1 MNEDLRTALSD
12 QPGAT
17 APEYPQ
23 NENLALLSMENMPV
37 TVTLTDPD
45 GTIQYV
51 NPCCTRTFGYP
62 PSEMKG
68 AALPSFWIQ
77 PSIEWTAITEELK
90 RSGAWRGKSKH
101 RTKDGKGHWEMVS
114 ISAVRDHRGAI
125 THLVKTGQ
133 PIEQPQTATDEQP
146 DLENTYRQLLE
157 NSRDGYFEV
166 DLMGTFTYVNQAICQ
181 FGGYSLEELLGL
193 NYRDYMKP
201 DEAQRTYDLYN
212 QVYRT
217 GKPSHLIEYE
227 VTRKDGSTAVNQ
239 TAVAPRFNK
248 SGKMIGFSGVVRD
261 LTDLRKAEKA
271 LKASEQK
278 HRNILSNLEEGYYE
292 TDLDGNLIAVN
303 KATCRNL
310 GRSENE
316 LMGMNYTDLATPE
329 TTRSITEVLNE
340 VLKTGKPKIAT
351 KCELIRKDGTVHLH
365 EMSVSLMRDGRG
377 EPIGFFGISQD
388 RTDAMALELALRE
401 SEKGYRQIMELAP
414 DAIAINDV
422 SSAKYVLVNEAFCRH
437 LGYTP
442 EEVIGRT
449 PAELNIYQNFDDDRQ
464 VRKLLAEKGKF
475 NGLEIGYQSRSGKK
489 IDHLV
494 SARVLRFKGKTCA
507 LFVATLIIPLKE
519 AQAALREREE
529 SYRQILKLAPDA
541 ISINDAR
548 TSRYVQVNDAFCEY
562 TGYTREEIIGRTAI
576 ELNIFQNPD
585 DDRRIQALLAD
596 EGKIEGLETEFL
608 SKSGEVMT
616 DLVSARMISFEGKA
630 CALFVATVITPLKE
644 AQTALKES
652 EESYRRVMALA
663 PDSITI
669 SRLSDGRYFEVN
681 EAFCQQTGYSR
692 EEAINRSVLDLNIY
706 ADPEDRTRIVEKLRK
721 HGRVDKMEVHFRSK
735 DGKKLIDLFSAR
747 IIQFKG
753 EDCVLVVA
761 TVINPLIEAQQAL
774 RESEKR
780 LREILDSLP
789 DAVCL
794 TTLTDGTYIEANRA
808 FHQRTGY
815 TPEETLGRT
824 SQDLNIYADPT
835 DRLRFIDALKENGKA
850 EGIEIPV
857 RYKDGSLSVQLWSAR
872 IIEQSGQKCLLVAAK
887 PIDDLKAAQQAMVE
901 SEESYRRIM
910 ELAPSMICITRV
922 SDSRIVAVN
931 QTFCEHTGYPRE
943 EAIGH
948 TPIELG
954 LYTDPENRKRWVA
967 MLKRDGK
974 VQDLELNFINREG
987 AVHDDLFSAQYMR
1000 FKGEECILTVITSIT
1015 SLKEVQRALQEK
1027 EESQRAILDT
1037 APYAITIVSQSDLR
1051 YLQVNRSFCENT
1063 GYALEEVIGCTSH
1076 ELNVFVDEKDRERM
1090 EEHLLGEG
1098 RIDGMEMRIRKKDGT
1113 VMQTLLSC
1121 RPMKFEGQRALL
1133 FISADITALKKT
1145 QRALRK
1151 SEAGY
1156 RSILDSTFIS
1166 TSVISR
1172 EDNRYVE
1179 VNKRFCQQTGY
1190 SRDEVVGRTVRE
1202 LDIYAD
1208 RSDFKRVVDLLS
1220 EHGRIEDLEI
1230 PYRVKNGKVMECL
1243 TAITPIRYKGK
1254 PCLLASVADLTA
1266 MKRAQSAL
1274 RESEERFRAIFETA
1288 ADAIFVND
1296 LRDGRFLNINKT
1308 ACRHLGYT
1316 AGELHSMSLDQIVCP
1331 GHPYPRPANVDGAD
1345 RMERLFFES
1354 VLMRKDGTS
1363 MPVEVSSGIVAREG
1377 TPAQLSIVR
1386 DVSERKMAE
1395 QELERYRQ
1403 NLELMVADRTRE
1415 LEAVQQELVKREKLA
1430 VLGQLTATVS
1440 HELRNPLG
1448 VIRSSNFYLQ
1458 RKSGKADKKQQKHFR
1473 RIDEQVALCDTIV
1486 ADLLEFTRGRNI
1498 NIVRQQLSD
1507 WMPEVIEQIEESEGI
1522 EISMETAE
1530 NLPSLPHDRDKMRRV
1545 MINVLDNALQA
1556 VKARSKDNA
1565 DFQPEISVRT
1575 AMEGGV
1581 VAIHIT
1587 DNGIG
1592 MDSET
1597 TMRAFEPLFTTRARG
1612 TGIGLAIVK
1621 KIVEEHKGRITL
1633 HSRPGQGTEMK
1644 ITLPCRI

>member
-1 MNEDLRTALSD
+1 
-12 QPGAT
+12 
-17 APEYPQ
+17 
-23 NENLALLSMENMPV
+23 
-37 TVTLTDPD
+37 
-45 GTIQYV
+45 
-51 NPCCTRTFGYP
+51 
-62 PSEMKG
+62 
-68 AALPSFWIQ
+68 
-77 PSIEWTAITEELK
+77 
-90 RSGAWRGKSKH
+90 
-101 RTKDGKGHWEMVS
+101 
-114 ISAVRDHRGAI
+114 
-125 THLVKTGQ
+125 
-133 PIEQPQTATDEQP
+133 
-146 DLENTYRQLLE
+146 
-157 NSRDGYFEV
+157 
-166 DLMGTFTYVNQAICQ
+166 
-181 FGGYSLEELLGL
+181 
-193 NYRDYMKP
+193 
-201 DEAQRTYDLYN
+201 
-212 QVYRT
+212 
-217 GKPSHLIEYE
+217 
-227 VTRKDGSTAVNQ
+227 
-239 TAVAPRFNK
+239 
-248 SGKMIGFSGVVRD
+248 
-261 LTDLRKAEKA
+261 
-271 LKASEQK
+271 
-278 HRNILSNLEEGYYE
+278 
-292 TDLDGNLIAVN
+292 
-303 KATCRNL
+303 
-310 GRSENE
+310 
-316 LMGMNYTDLATPE
+316 
-329 TTRSITEVLNE
+329 
-340 VLKTGKPKIAT
+340 
-351 KCELIRKDGTVHLH
+351 
-365 EMSVSLMRDGRG
+365 
-377 EPIGFFGISQD
+377 
-388 RTDAMALELALRE
+388 
-401 SEKGYRQIMELAP
+401 
-414 DAIAINDV
+414 
-422 SSAKYVLVNEAFCRH
+422 
-437 LGYTP
+437 
-442 EEVIGRT
+442 
-449 PAELNIYQNFDDDRQ
+449 
-464 VRKLLAEKGKF
+464 
-475 NGLEIGYQSRSGKK
+475 
-489 IDHLV
+489 
-494 SARVLRFKGKTCA
+494 
-507 LFVATLIIPLKE
+507 
-519 AQAALREREE
+519 
-529 SYRQILKLAPDA
+529 
-541 ISINDAR
+541 
-548 TSRYVQVNDAFCEY
+548 
-562 TGYTREEIIGRTAI
+562 
-576 ELNIFQNPD
+576 
-585 DDRRIQALLAD
+585 
-596 EGKIEGLETEFL
+596 
-608 SKSGEVMT
+608 
-616 DLVSARMISFEGKA
+616 
-630 CALFVATVITPLKE
+630 
-644 AQTALKES
+644 
-652 EESYRRVMALA
+652 MALA

-931 QTFCEHTGYPRE
+931 QTFCERTGYPRE

-1156 RSILDSTFIS
+1156 RTILDSTSIS
-1166 TSVISR
+1166 TSVIGR

-1179 VNKRFCQQTGY
+1179 VNKTFCRQTGY
-1190 SRDEVVGRTVRE
+1190 SRNEIVGRTVRE
-1202 LDIYAD
+1202 MDIYAD
-1208 RSDFKRVVDLLS
+1208 RSDFTRVVKSLS
-1220 EHGRIEDLEI
+1220 ENGRVEDMEI
-1230 PYRVKNGKVMECL
+1230 SFRIKNGKVLECL
-1243 TAITPIRYKGK
+1243 LSVTPIPYKGK
-1254 PCLLASVADLTA
+1254 PCLLASVVNITA
-1266 MKRAQSAL
+1266 MKTAQ
-1274 RESEERFRAIFETA
+1274 RE
-1288 ADAIFVND
+1288 
-1296 LRDGRFLNINKT
+1296 
-1308 ACRHLGYT
+1308 
-1316 AGELHSMSLDQIVCP
+1316 LD
-1331 GHPYPRPANVDGAD
+1331 
-1345 RMERLFFES
+1345 
-1354 VLMRKDGTS
+1354 
-1363 MPVEVSSGIVAREG
+1363 
-1377 TPAQLSIVR
+1377 
-1386 DVSERKMAE
+1386 
-1395 QELERYRQ
+1395 RYRQ
-1403 NLELMVADRTRE
+1403 NLEQMVADRTRE
-1415 LEAVQQELVKREKLA
+1415 LEATQQELVKQEKLA

-1448 VIRSSNFYLQ
+1448 VIRSSNFYLN
-1458 RKSGKADKKQQKHFR
+1458 RKFKGVDEKQKKHFK
-1473 RIDEQVALCDTIV
+1473 RIDEQVTLCDTIV
-1486 ADLLEFTRGRNI
+1486 ADLLEYTRGRNI
-1498 NIVRQQLSD
+1498 SIIRQKLSD
-1507 WMPEVIEQIEESEGI
+1507 WMPEVIEQIKESEGI
-1522 EISMETAE
+1522 EISMETS
-1530 NLPSLPHDRDKMRRV
+1530 NDLPALPHDREKMRRV
-1545 MINVLDNALQA
+1545 MINVLDNAIQA
-1556 VKARSKDNA
+1556 VKAKAHEFSDY
-1565 DFQPEISVRT
+1565 QPEVSVKT
-1575 AMEGGV
+1575 AREEGA
-1581 VAIHIT
+1581 VAIRII

-1592 MDSET
+1592 MDQET
-1597 TMRAFEPLFTTRARG
+1597 CKRAFEPLFTTRARG
-1612 TGIGLAIVK
+1612 TGIGLANVK
-1621 KIVEEHKGRITL
+1621 KIIEEHGGRITL
-1633 HSRPGQGTEMK
+1633 KSSPGSGTEMK
-1644 ITLPCRI
+1644 VLLPCRN

>member
-1 MNEDLRTALSD
+1 MNEDHRIALSD

-62 PSEMKG
+62 PSEMVGASLPAFWSKACEPWETIVKKLNHNGEWKG
-68 AALPSFWIQ
+68 K
-77 PSIEWTAITEELK
+77 IE
-90 RSGAWRGKSKH
+90 H
-101 RTKDGKGHWEMVS
+101 RTKESNGLWEMVS
-114 ISAVRDHRGAI
+114 ISTVRDPQGTI

-133 PIEQPQTATDEQP
+133 STEPPADQTVEKKHN
-146 DLENTYRQLLE
+146 EKTYRQLLDE
-157 NSRDGYFEV
+157 SADGYFEV
-166 DLMGTFTYVNQAICQ
+166 DLSGNFTYVNDVLCRFA
-181 FGGYSLEELLGL
+181 GRSREELIQL
-193 NYRDYMKP
+193 NFKDYMTP
-201 DEAQRTYDLYN
+201 EGARRIFDSYS
-212 QVYRT
+212 QVYLT
-217 GKPSHLIEYE
+217 GKPSSLLEYE
-227 VTRKDGSTAVNQ
+227 ILQKDGSTAVNQ
-239 TAVAPRFNK
+239 TVAVPLRNEA
-248 SGKMIGFSGVVRD
+248 GELVGFCGVVRD
-261 LTDLRKAEKA
+261 LTELRKTEQA
-271 LKASEQK
+271 LKASELK
-278 HRNILSNLEEGYYE
+278 YRTILANLEEGYYE
-292 TDLDGNLIAVN
+292 TDLKGNITTVN
-303 KATCRNL
+303 GATCRIF
-310 GRSENE
+310 GRTSNE
-316 LMGMNYTDLATPE
+316 LIGMDYREFVSPESAENLYKTFNQVYESGRATNIVQCKLVK
-329 TTRSITEVLNE
+329 R
-340 VLKTGKPKIAT
+340 
-351 KCELIRKDGTVHLH
+351 DGTIRHN
-365 EMSVSLMRDGRG
+365 EISVTLMRD
-377 EPIGFFGISQD
+377 EKDQPIGFFGVSRD
-388 RTDAMALELALRE
+388 RTEAIALEQALQE
-401 SEKGYRQIMELAP
+401 SEESYRQVVEMAP
-414 DAIAINDV
+414 DAICIVDNSTMQFVQVND
-422 SSAKYVLVNEAFCRH
+422 AFCRH
-437 LGYTP
+437 LGLTP

-449 PAELNIYQNFDDDRQ
+449 GKELDIYQNLEDHNKL
-464 VRKLLAEKGKF
+464 VRRVARDGEVSGI
-475 NGLEIGYQSRSGKK
+475 EIGYQGKN
-489 IDHLV
+489 
-494 SARVLRFKGKTCA
+494 G
-507 LFVATLIIPLKE
+507 
-519 AQAALREREE
+519 Q
-529 SYRQILKLAPDA
+529 KLD
-541 ISINDAR
+541 
-548 TSRYVQVNDAFCEY
+548 
-562 TGYTREEIIGRTAI
+562 
-576 ELNIFQNPD
+576 
-585 DDRRIQALLAD
+585 
-596 EGKIEGLETEFL
+596 
-608 SKSGEVMT
+608 
-616 DLVSARMISFEGKA
+616 DLVSAKVIRFNDKECTLI
-630 CALFVATVITPLKE
+630 VATVITPLKE
-644 AQTALKES
+644 AHAALKES
-652 EESYRRVMALA
+652 EESYRRVMAMA
-663 PDSITI
+663 PDAITI
-669 SRLSDGRYFEVN
+669 SRIADGLYFEVN
-681 EAFCQQTGYSR
+681 ETFCQQTGYSR
-692 EEAINRSVLDLNIY
+692 EEAIGRSVLDLNIY
-706 ADPEDRTRIVEKLRK
+706 ADPEDRKRIVEELRK
-721 HGRVDKMEVHFRSK
+721 NGWVDKMEIRFRAK
-735 DGKKLIDLFSAR
+735 DGTELIDLFSAR
-747 IIQFKG
+747 TIEFKG
-753 EDCVLVVA
+753 EECFLAVA

-774 RESEKR
+774 LESEKR
-780 LREILDSLP
+780 IREVMDSVP
-789 DAVCL
+789 SAICL
-794 TTLTDGTYIEANRA
+794 TTLDEGTYVEANRL
-808 FHQRTGY
+808 FYERTGF
-815 TPEETLGRT
+815 TPEETIGKKSL
-824 SQDLNIYADPT
+824 DLDIYADPD
-835 DRLRFIDALKENGKA
+835 DRLRFIEMLKQ
-850 EGIEIPV
+850 EGTVDGFEIPV
-857 RYKDGSLSVQLWSAR
+857 RYKDGTVSIQLWWAR
-872 IIEQSGQKCLLVAAK
+872 IIEYNGENHLLVAAN
-887 PIDDLKAAQQAMVE
+887 PIDELKAAQQALAE

-922 SDSRIVAVN
+922 SDSRIVGVN
-931 QTFCEHTGYPRE
+931 RAFCERTGYPH
-943 EAIGH
+943 EAVIGH

-974 VQDLELNFINREG
+974 VKDLELNFLNREG
-987 AVHDDLFSAQYMR
+987 SVHDDLFSAHYIR
-1000 FKGEECILTVITSIT
+1000 FKGEDCILTVITSIT
-1015 SLKEVQRALQEK
+1015 SLKEIQRALQEK
-1027 EESQRAILDT
+1027 EEGQRAILDT
-1037 APYAITIVSQSDLR
+1037 APYAITIVNQSDLR
-1051 YLQVNRSFCENT
+1051 YLQVNNSFNVNT
-1063 GYALEEVIGCTSH
+1063 GYCADEIIGRTSSEVD
-1076 ELNVFVDEKDRERM
+1076 LFVDQDTYDKMEKALRSK
-1090 EEHLLGEG
+1090 G
-1098 RIDGMEMRIRKKDGT
+1098 RIDGMEVRIRKKDGSILET
-1113 VMQTLLSC
+1113 IISC
-1121 RPMKFEGQRALL
+1121 RPFKFEGQPALL
-1133 FISADITALKKT
+1133 FNIADITALKKT
-1145 QRALRK
+1145 QGALRE

-1316 AGELHSMSLDQIVCP
+1316 AGELHSMSLDQIVSP

-1644 ITLPCRI
+1644 ITLPCRN